1 MPVIDHTNNN
11 ILQELRDTSL
21 SAWELKANTYASGI
35 VPSKSSKLSTGLYWR
50 YDKQYFMSTQVAAR
64 QAGSVPPVA
73 KYAADTATFQIPS
86 KHLSVAVTTD
96 EIVEASDTLAPL
108 NDAALFLGNNFVV
121 DYELDFANNFL
132 VDDVWGFQ
140 AEGVG
145 TIVSTPVAGSNQVA
159 IVGDVTEVIGGTNP
173 AQFLQFDDPSSDPIN
188 IFLEAIRT
196 IQLDT
201 GLRPNKL
208 MIPRQVMDKIRDN
221 DQVNQYAANTLGIN
235 GGESQ
240 VKTILSQHLE
250 ISTENIVVVEM
261 VYQKIDSIN
270 LTDRDV
276 QNHNFGQSSVPTFA
290 TDGLLGNG
298 MNWMVEKACLLMY
311 NEMSFSKY
319 ARTAAAC
326 FKWDGL
332 TNALAGENPALNMA
346 GGIDTPNLMI
356 RSRYDEINFTHYIDG
371 YFAYDNEIVTP
382 NLGFYFKNAIS

>member
-1 MPVIDHTNNN
+1 MSSIDHTNNN
-11 ILQELRDTSL
+11 ILQEIRDTSL
-21 SAWELKANTYASGI
+21 AAWELKANTYASGLI
-35 VPSKSSKLSTGLYWR
+35 PSKSSKLSTGLYWR
-50 YDKQYFMSTQVAAR
+50 YDKQYFMSTQVAER
-64 QAGSVPPVA
+64 QAGTVPPVA

-132 VDDVWGFQ
+132 VDNVWGFQ
-140 AEGVG
+140 AEGAA
-145 TIVSTPVAGSNQVA
+145 TIASTGGGEY
-159 IVGDVTEVIGGTNP
+159 IKGDVTEDIGGTNP
-173 AQFLQFDDPSSDPIN
+173 AQFLQFDQASSDPIN
-188 IFLEAIRT
+188 IFLEAIRC

-201 GLRPNKL
+201 GLRPNRV

-221 DQVNQYAANTLGIN
+221 DNVNQWAANTLGLN

-240 VKTILSQHLE
+240 VKAILAQHLE
-250 ISTENIVVVEM
+250 ISVENIVVVEM
-261 VYQKIDSIN
+261 VFQKIDSIA

-276 QNHNFGQSSVPTFA
+276 QNHNFGQTSVPTFA
-290 TDGLLGNG
+290 TDGKLGNG
-298 MNWMVEKACLLMY
+298 MNWVIEKSCLLMY

-332 TNALAGENPALNMA
+332 TNALSGENPALNMA
-346 GGIDTPNLMI
+346 GGIDTPNLLI

-371 YFAYDNEIVTP
+371 YFAYDNEVVTP
-382 NLGFYFKNAIS
+382 NLGFYFKNCIA